1 MPRCYF
7 CGEEYPDE
15 ITQKDVSFS
24 LYPDKSSK
32 EEIATMKVSA
42 YHVHRAGALGRAEKN
57 GVIKGTAGGI
67 YATNPGVK
75 GSYKMEYPIAEN
87 ITWLD
92 AGIRLG
98 RPFFIFTTAAD
109 LADDITAR
117 ERRNTL
123 LFEIMFLHAVGYSFV
138 LSGGKVI
145 AELTAAPRLSGGKI
159 DEMLEKACKFID
171 MTPRAFWDLWRDYF
185 INQVLPAF
193 PAPGGQAAA
202 VAATAMFQLHLKHDA
217 NGMDARFKSSLNR
230 SPLAITITLSGQQV
244 AIPATHW
251 GWHSGRILRV
261 EGPANLSTRF
271 RLLPNRSALAS
282 FDNPGFSVAVV
293 DIIPNP

>member
-1 MPRCYF
+1 MPGCYF

-15 ITQKDVSFS
+15 ITQKDVPFK
-24 LYPDKSSK
+24 LYLDGSSK
-32 EEIATMKVSA
+32 EEIAKTLFSA
-42 YHVHRAGALGRAEKN
+42 HHVHRAGALGRAGED
-57 GVIKGTAGGI
+57 GVIRGTAGGI
-67 YATNPGVK
+67 YATNPGVRDLYRMK
-75 GSYKMEYPIAEN
+75 YPIAEN
-87 ITWLD
+87 IRWLNV
-92 AGIRLG
+92 GISLG

-109 LADDITAR
+109 LVNDIAVR

-145 AELTAAPRLSGGKI
+145 AELTAAPRLAVGRI
-159 DEMLEKACKFID
+159 NEMLEQASKCLDK
-171 MTPRAFWDLWRDYF
+171 TPRAFWDLWRDHF
-185 INQVLPAF
+185 INRVLPAF
-193 PAPGGQAAA
+193 PAPGGHA
-202 VAATAMFQLHLKHDA
+202 AATAMFQLHLKHDA
-217 NGMDARFKSSLNR
+217 NGMDARFKPSLNR

-261 EGPANLSTRF
+261 EGPSNLSTRF

-282 FDNPGFSVAVV
+282 FDNPGFSLTVV